1 MKNLVFVLLTLAGL
15 TLGCSK
21 EELDSGLD
29 SSLLQSKLSKM
40 DADEI
45 QRPFKFKGE
54 GIFTLDFNTAACP
67 GLAQLTIDGTGRATH
82 LGNFTVNLIW
92 CTNRADINYATGTQV
107 AANGDELYFEL
118 LKFTVGEDFDEAIY
132 EYSGGTGR
140 FKDARGEVTERLTY
154 YPIDEVTT
162 GYINEATGW
171 ISY

>member
-1 MKNLVFVLLTLAGL
+1 MKTLVFALLTLAGL

-21 EELDSGLD
+21 EELEQGLD
-29 SSLLQSKLSKM
+29 TNLLRTDLTEIN
-40 DADEI
+40 ADEV

-54 GIFTLDFNTAACP
+54 GVFSLDFNTGDCP

-92 CTNRADINYATGTQV
+92 CTDRQDINYATGTQI

-118 LKFTVGEDFDEAIY
+118 VEFNIGEDFDEAVY
-132 EYSGGTGR
+132 EYHGGTGR
-140 FKDARGEVTERLTY
+140 FENAHGMVTERLQY
-154 YPIDEVTT
+154 YPIDEVYT

-171 ISY
+171 LSY